1 MQKLARALGML
12 SKVKNYVKKAELKNI
27 YHAIFESHLRYGC
40 QIWFQ
45 SNTKAIKEK
54 IEQLQKKALRII
66 SFSDFRAHSS
76 PLFKKWKILKM
87 KDIVDMQ
94 NCLLSHSFLND
105 RLPKSFENFF
115 QKCSD
120 IHSTP
125 TRSSKSE
132 YFYMS
137 RFKSTKYGMNS
148 ITNTCIRS
156 WNSLTQVLDSPSKL
170 QIGEIKE
177 RLFNH
182 YIDNY

>member
-1 MQKLARALGML
+1 
-12 SKVKNYVKKAELKNI
+12 
-27 YHAIFESHLRYGC
+27 
-40 QIWFQ
+40 
-45 SNTKAIKEK
+45 
-54 IEQLQKKALRII
+54 
-66 SFSDFRAHSS
+66 
-76 PLFKKWKILKM
+76 M

-125 TRSSKSE
+125 TRSSTSE